1 MTDAKLDCAIR
12 DSLGSRAS
20 RRLRA
25 MGRTIASL
33 QADSDHPHVDLHFDE
48 AEFHAARRAHAHL
61 FDLTFD
67 GKSESAIVRELQ
79 WDALGDT
86 LLHVEFKR
94 VIRGQKTESSV
105 PLAFTGT
112 PAGILNHDLDTV
124 TISCIPSLIPDAIKV
139 SVDGLEPG
147 THVRASDVQ
156 MPEGID
162 LVLDPDTE
170 IAVISEMKAAAPAAE
185 DTDEAAE
192 GEGATSVD

>member
-1 MTDAKLDCAIR
+1 MTDAKISCALR
-12 DSLGSRAS
+12 TSLGSRAS

-25 MGRTIASL
+25 MGRAIASL

-48 AEFHAARRAHAHL
+48 AEFHGARRAHAHL
-61 FDLTFD
+61 FDLEFD
-67 GKSESAIVRELQ
+67 GKSEAAIVRELQ

-105 PLAFTGT
+105 PLSFTGT

-124 TISCIPSLIPDAIKV
+124 TVSCIPSLIPDAIKV

-147 THVRASDVQ
+147 SHVKASDVQ
-156 MPEGID
+156 MPEGIE

-170 IAVISEMKAAAPAAE
+170 IAVISEMKASASAA
-185 DTDEAAE
+185 DEADDA
-192 GEGATSVD
+192 GEADGDAD